1 MMSSPTR
8 TPPRR
13 RKRVCSLRRLCLAR
27 YARRMRSGFEYLR
40 LAAQLVRTVPATVG
54 VRRPK
59 ANHPGI
65 AHLSDR
71 PFDGGSLWVL
81 TRGEIS
87 ISSAMRANDAR
98 LVAVGRVDAS
108 LPVLLAAIPRSLA
121 HTFVEPRLAR
131 SKRLAFL
138 SKPRATSAT
147 RLGGWGGLGRLDLH
161 HSTRFCWRQL
171 SHIARKAESSADD
184 PTSAS
189 ADFAL
194 PNSHGRDM
202 AENWQ
207 SSRALVTPSS
217 DSPLSGPRA

>member
-98 LVAVGRVDAS
+98 LVAVGRVDAHCPSFLRRYHVRS
-108 LPVLLAAIPRSLA
+108 LIPSSSQGLRARSVLPSSPSRGRPPRPVLAGGAASACL
-121 HTFVEPRLAR
+121 
-131 SKRLAFL
+131 
-138 SKPRATSAT
+138 TSAT
-147 RLGGWGGLGRLDLH
+147 RLVFAGG
-161 HSTRFCWRQL
+161 
-171 SHIARKAESSADD
+171 
-184 PTSAS
+184 
-189 ADFAL
+189 
-194 PNSHGRDM
+194 N
-202 AENWQ
+202 
-207 SSRALVTPSS
+207 
-217 DSPLSGPRA
+217 